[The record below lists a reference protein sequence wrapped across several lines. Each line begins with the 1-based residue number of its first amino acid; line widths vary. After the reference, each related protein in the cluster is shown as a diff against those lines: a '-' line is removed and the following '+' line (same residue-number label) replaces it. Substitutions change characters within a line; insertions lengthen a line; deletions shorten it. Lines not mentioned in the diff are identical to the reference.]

1 MEAEDRAAVCGATG
15 GNGGEAVRLSC
26 NNVVWEGSRDNT
38 TVGVYLPKLVIYTC
52 TSQHCLISQHNK
64 KHGYC
69 HSFALF
75 IAHSTTKDLWSTAD
89 CSV

>member
-38 TVGVYLPKLVIYTC
+38 TVGVYLPNIHVL
-52 TSQHCLISQHNK
+52 HN
-64 KHGYC
+64 
-69 HSFALF
+69 
-75 IAHSTTKDLWSTAD
+75 IA
-89 CSV
+89 